1 MQRKP
6 LGFYQ
11 DIALHPPL
19 KVGVFNKLHQLKG
32 VVNELEKVVGLS
44 QEQRQ
49 EWMMDNQEQILKM
62 FKTFQDYVK
71 LDLDQEDLDKEMLE
85 LLTEYSR
92 ALQECAA
99 YVHALFPEVR
109 LQG

>member
-1 MQRKP
+1 MQRRP

-11 DIALHPPL
+11 DITLHPPL
-19 KVGVFNKLHQLKG
+19 KASVFNKLYQLKG
-32 VVNELEKVVGLS
+32 VVNELEKVVDLS
-44 QEQRQ
+44 PEQRQ
-49 EWMMDNQEQILKM
+49 EWIDANQESILNM

-71 LDLDQEDLDKEMLE
+71 FDLDQNEVDKEMVE

-92 ALQECAA
+92 ALQECVA
-99 YVHALFPEVR
+99 YIHALFPEIR